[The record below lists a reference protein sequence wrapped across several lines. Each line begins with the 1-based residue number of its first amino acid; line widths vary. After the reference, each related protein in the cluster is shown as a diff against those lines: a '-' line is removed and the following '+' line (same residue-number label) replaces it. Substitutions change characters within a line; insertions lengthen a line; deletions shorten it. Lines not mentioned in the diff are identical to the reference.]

1 MTKLSFCTLFII
13 LLVTPTIAS
22 DQEDAA
28 ADAVASAFLQA
39 RKAANMPK
47 LGRMGRNT
55 FRTKVCQQDLRFP
68 KLSDKGMIEHVAYQT
83 SDPTNIPDSAQKL
96 ATKPDNYRIRSRFA
110 LGVCSIKSGSERP
123 EYSVFIAT
131 YESRWT
137 SFWRIFQE

>member
-1 MTKLSFCTLFII
+1 MNKLLFCA
-13 LLVTPTIAS
+13 LLIFFFVTPTIAS

-28 ADAVASAFLQA
+28 ADAIASAFFQA
-39 RKAANMPK
+39 RETAHFPK

-55 FRTKVCQQDLRFP
+55 FRTKVCKQDLRFP
-68 KLSDKGMIEHVAYQT
+68 KLSDKGMIDNVNYQT
-83 SDPTNIPDSAQKL
+83 SDPAHLPESAQKL
-96 ATKPDNYRIRSRFA
+96 ATTPNDYRIRSRFA
-110 LGVCSIKSGSERP
+110 LGVCSLKTSSEHP